1 MDIFGQYKNRIPEEF
16 QRLVGVSKGTYLV
29 LLDKFVNEIAV
40 YKDELWTRKLGNKSS
55 ISIDNKL
62 LIYLLHLRNYDTYL
76 NLGMKFGISES
87 YAYKRCKFAEKI
99 LLRCL
104 DCPDV
109 DCLKTS
115 IESNLIAVDVCE
127 QEIERPLE
135 GQKEYYSGKKRHTV
149 KVFIVACVLT
159 GLIKGIWYAKGA
171 VHDFKML
178 KDKNPELAKDITILA
193 DLGFLGIQHI
203 YNKCII
209 PHKKSKNKPLTQEQ
223 KEDNK
228 RQASKRVVV
237 EHLNR
242 CCKIF
247 RICSSR
253 FRGKHK
259 NYDKNWGNISA
270 IVNLKKATNHMK
282 YTEF

>member
-1 MDIFGQYKNRIPEEF
+1 
-16 QRLVGVSKGTYLV
+16 
-29 LLDKFVNEIAV
+29 
-40 YKDELWTRKLGNKSS
+40 
-55 ISIDNKL
+55 
-62 LIYLLHLRNYDTYL
+62 
-76 NLGMKFGISES
+76 
-87 YAYKRCKFAEKI
+87 
-99 LLRCL
+99 
-104 DCPDV
+104 
-109 DCLKTS
+109 
-115 IESNLIAVDVCE
+115 
-127 QEIERPLE
+127 
-135 GQKEYYSGKKRHTV
+135 
-149 KVFIVACVLT
+149 
-159 GLIKGIWYAKGA
+159 
-171 VHDFKML
+171 ML

-223 KEDNK
+223 KEENK
-228 RQASKRVVV
+228 SQASKRVIV

-282 YTEF
+282 YTEFQLGKKSKEKIKNLARCQSESSVL